1 MDETG
6 INIVHKPGRVF
17 SEIGSRNVWV
27 ITSAEKGKTHTILIC
42 VSASGFSMP
51 PYLIYP
57 RKKITD
63 VLKVGVLAG
72 TTFQCSDSG
81 WINGE
86 LFMDCFK
93 LSLK

>member
-1 MDETG
+1 MQIFNMDETG
-6 INIVHKPGRVF
+6 ISIVHKPGRVF
-17 SEIGSRNVWV
+17 SEIGRRNVWA
-27 ITSAEKGKTHTILIC
+27 ITSIC

-57 RKKITD
+57 CKKITD
-63 VLKVGVLAG
+63 VLKVDALAG

-86 LFMDCFK
+86 LFMFG
-93 LSLK
+93 SSFH